1 MYPSIAVFFLV
12 GTIALLIATVASGR
26 PRPAMFRALA
36 WSATASLASTF
47 AWEVTSEI
55 PPLSGEAGAAPALQ
69 IAIYGFVALALW
81 IWSDTYASDL
91 EHKQYMER
99 WRQEIDE
106 ESHRID
112 QRESRLEAMERV
124 GLEAEARLEHQKQT
138 LYKRKM
144 QQLRDEQEQRRQEAE
159 DNYNKAWKEMREQ
172 LNHAKTTIPDEAKY
186 RKLDRVKKEI
196 AACAKDY
203 GVLLTDLRYDKD
215 GDRVIIKPK
224 KGDHCLPSEFQERAT
239 PTNDDV
245 REIYNHYDPIRQTLK
260 GAKQATEALRWE
272 FTNIIP

>member
-1 MYPSIAVFFLV
+1 MAFAVQ
-12 GTIALLIATVASGR
+12 TV
-26 PRPAMFRALA
+26 F
-36 WSATASLASTF
+36 
-47 AWEVTSEI
+47 
-55 PPLSGEAGAAPALQ
+55 
-69 IAIYGFVALALW
+69 YGCAALALW
-81 IWSDTYASDL
+81 VWADMHAVDI
-91 EHKQYMER
+91 EREQRIER
-99 WRQEIDE
+99 WQQESDE
-106 ESHRID
+106 RNCRID

-124 GLEAEARLEHQKQT
+124 GLEAEARLGHQKQT

-144 QQLRDEQEQRRQEAE
+144 QQLRDEQEQRRQEAK

-186 RKLDRVKKEI
+186 RELDRVKKEI

-224 KGDHCLPSEFQERAT
+224 KGDHCLPSEFQERANRLLD
-239 PTNDDV
+239 NDDV